1 MRNDGCSS
9 KATEYPVW
17 NWRWH
22 YETCH
27 NTSMGFIRCPV
38 GLFYQLPLL
47 CPLVPGPKFGKLR
60 WWGIGGK
67 DGKSHPWTG
76 SLIFLSSLK
85 SPGFGIAWIF
95 SDPKLRC
102 WGSWW
107 EMSQWS
113 QCFEASRLHGK
124 CLNILMGIGWNGG
137 IWLSQTLDLAWFG
150 ESSPRSWLFGMVYSH
165 VKTIHRWPFWSFF
178 AAYCRTCP
186 LGGKGFLVIAP
197 FIIFQLK
204 IQWNRN
210 GDSFQSWGNQ
220 S

>member
-1 MRNDGCSS
+1 
-9 KATEYPVW
+9 
-17 NWRWH
+17 
-22 YETCH
+22 
-27 NTSMGFIRCPV
+27 MGFIRCPV

-113 QCFEASRLHGK
+113 QCFEAIMASWEMSQQ
-124 CLNILMGIGWNGG
+124 MGIGWNGG
-137 IWLSQTLDLAWFG
+137 IWLSQILDLAWFG
-150 ESSPRSWLFGMVYSH
+150 EYSPRSGWKTPWLFGMVYSH

-186 LGGKGFLVIAP
+186 LVARVGT
-197 FIIFQLK
+197 
-204 IQWNRN
+204 
-210 GDSFQSWGNQ
+210 
-220 S
+220 